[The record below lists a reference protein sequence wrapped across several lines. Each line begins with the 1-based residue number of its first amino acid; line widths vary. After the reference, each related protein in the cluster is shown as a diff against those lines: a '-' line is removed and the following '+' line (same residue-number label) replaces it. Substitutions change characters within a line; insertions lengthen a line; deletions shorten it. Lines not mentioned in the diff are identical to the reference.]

1 MGVAELGPLPHEWH
15 LARWWLG
22 AGGRRLQDATG
33 RALVVLHPGWM
44 AGTAGPDFRD
54 AVLRVDGELLR
65 GDVELHVRASD
76 WVAHGHQ
83 RDPAYNGV
91 LLHAVWLDDAPGG
104 VPREDGHT
112 VPAVELHGLACEL
125 LEWSAGLAEP
135 CRGLAA
141 LWGDQELAACLDELG
156 RARFEEKVTAFVSQL
171 EAGADPAQV
180 LYSGVLEALGYSAN
194 RRSFRQL
201 AAAVPLSLAEA
212 VLSEGQSFDAAA
224 AQGEGEERL
233 RGLLMGA
240 AGLLPSQRR
249 LGAGLDLAGALEAAR
264 LEQHWHALHMR
275 LAAMP
280 LVAGAWRLSGVRP
293 ANAPPRRITAAA
305 ALLARAQPEGLAIR
319 LCNCLTADTGTPAH
333 AARQVHGLLTV
344 PATGFW
350 AQRADF
356 THQQHGRGQALSS
369 SQSKAALI
377 GPARAAEIAVNI
389 ALPWAAAVGDVQGD
403 SRLAAQARRV
413 YEAWPDLAENAIAA
427 TMRRL
432 WSEQGATLPLRSA
445 RRHQALLHVW
455 RHWCAEKRCTR
466 CPIGAQ
472 LLAQGL
478 AVDITG

>member
-1 MGVAELGPLPHEWH
+1 
-15 LARWWLG
+15 
-22 AGGRRLQDATG
+22 
-33 RALVVLHPGWM
+33 M
-44 AGTAGPDFRD
+44 AGTAGPDLRG
-54 AVLRVDGELLR
+54 AVLRVDDELLR

-91 LLHAVWLDDAPGG
+91 LVHAVWLDDAPGG
-104 VPREDGHT
+104 VPREDGHR
-112 VPAVELHGLACEL
+112 VPAVELQGLASEL
-125 LEWSAGLAEP
+125 LDCSAGPAEP
-135 CRGLAA
+135 CRELTA
-141 LWGDQELAACLDELG
+141 LWGEQGLGACLDELG

-194 RRSFRQL
+194 RRPFQQL

-212 VLSEGQSFDAAA
+212 VLREGLPFDAGAA
-224 AQGEGEERL
+224 WGEGEERL

-249 LGAGLDLAGALEAAR
+249 LGAELDLAGALEAGR
-264 LEQHWHALHMR
+264 LEQHWHVLSR
-275 LAAMP
+275 RIAAMP
-280 LVAGAWRLSGVRP
+280 LVAGAWRLFGVRP
-293 ANAPPRRITAAA
+293 ANAPPRRIAAAA

-319 LCNCLTADTGTPAH
+319 LCDCLAVDTGAPAH
-333 AARQVHGLLTV
+333 TARRVHGLLTV

-356 THQQHGRGQALSS
+356 TKQQHGRGQALSS
-369 SQSKAALI
+369 HGEAALI
-377 GPARAAEIAVNI
+377 GAARASEIAVNI
-389 ALPWAAAVGDVQGD
+389 ALPWAAAVGDVRGD
-403 SRLAAQARRV
+403 SWLAAQARRV
-413 YEAWPDLAENAIAA
+413 YEAWPDLTENAIAG

-432 WSEQGATLPLRSA
+432 WSGRGGALPLRSA

-466 CPIGAQ
+466 CPVGAQ

-478 AVDITG
+478 AIDVTC